1 MMILNEF
8 DLKFWGYVAYVAM
21 ITYFALSKDFK
32 ENAPEE
38 VKIVAL
44 ATAPN
49 VASWLVVTLLP
60 VVMAYV
66 PA

>member
-1 MMILNEF
+1 MI
-8 DLKFWGYVAYVAM
+8 M
-21 ITYFALSKDFK
+21 YFALSKDFK
-32 ENAPEE
+32 ETAPEG